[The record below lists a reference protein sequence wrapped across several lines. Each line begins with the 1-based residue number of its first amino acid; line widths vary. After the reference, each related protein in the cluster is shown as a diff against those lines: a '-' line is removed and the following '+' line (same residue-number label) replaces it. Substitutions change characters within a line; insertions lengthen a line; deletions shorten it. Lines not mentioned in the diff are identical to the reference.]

1 MNSEQLGYKIIKYN
15 ESDTE
20 SLTDSIKEEYPSDE
34 EINNGYTFISKHRK
48 RKVGHKHVELVKE
61 DYVSE

>member
-1 MNSEQLGYKIIKYN
+1 MSDQLGYRIIKN
-15 ESDTE
+15 TESDTE

-48 RKVGHKHVELVKE
+48 KKKNNTKVVLVKE
-61 DYVSE
+61 DYDSE

>member
-1 MNSEQLGYKIIKYN
+1 MSEQLGYKIVKGI

-20 SLTDSIKEEYPSDE
+20 SITDIKEEYPSDE
-34 EINNGYTFISKHRK
+34 EINNGYTFIAKHRK
-48 RKVGHKHVELVKE
+48 KKKGGVKTVLVKE

>member
-1 MNSEQLGYKIIKYN
+1 MSEQLGYKIVKGI

-20 SLTDSIKEEYPSDE
+20 SVTDIKEEYPSDE
-34 EINNGYTFISKHRK
+34 EINNGYTFIAKHRK
-48 RKVGHKHVELVKE
+48 KKKGTIKTVLVKE

>member
-1 MNSEQLGYKIIKYN
+1 MNIEQLGYKIIRNN

-20 SLTDSIKEEYPSDE
+20 SLADSIKEEYPSDE
-34 EINNGYTFISKHRK
+34 EINNGYTFIAKRRKKKTCSKQ
-48 RKVGHKHVELVKE
+48 VVLTKE